1 MKKLF
6 ILILIIAVLS
16 IQPATAITIV
26 STTTVLSDPIGYI
39 GGDRVQVI
47 AIADPTICPHM
58 QAEIIPNRIQ
68 LDRDFITNADLFVA
82 INGSVDKGYVM
93 PYVEKFM
100 KANNNANISWRTL
113 KDPSMNWNT
122 PGGARALSQESAK
135 WLIDADP
142 QNRTYYEGRLSSYLA
157 LIDAADLTTDERS
170 QIAGQDVIV
179 MLWQK
184 EAAEE
189 WLGLNVVSV
198 FAPDFYNNGQSTPRA
213 VINDI
218 FDHPEK
224 YRNVKYVIENM
235 QSGDMAKGITEALHD
250 NGIPAERVIF
260 TNFPG
265 SVAGVDTLPG
275 VLRYNKGLVTPSAAS
290 AAARGTSA
298 LPSPLGVETALFGMG
313 ILFVGLHYRRK
324 EE

>member
-82 INGSVDKGYVM
+82 INGSVDKEYVM
-93 PYVEKFM
+93 PYIEKFM

-122 PGGARALSQESAK
+122 PGGARALSQETTK
-135 WLIDADP
+135 WLIDTDP

-184 EAAEE
+184 EAAGN
-189 WLGLNVVSV
+189 WLGLNVVAV

-224 YRNVKYVIENM
+224 YRNVKYVIDNM
-235 QSGDMAKGITEALHD
+235 QSGDMAKGIEEALHD
-250 NGIPAERVIF
+250 NKIPAKRVIF

-265 SVAGVDTLPG
+265 SVQGAGTLPD
-275 VLRYNKGLVTPSAAS
+275 VLQYNKGLVTPSTDKTPADGPAVF
-290 AAARGTSA
+290 
-298 LPSPLGVETALFGMG
+298 PSPLGTEMALLG
-313 ILFVGLHYRRK
+313 IGLVLIGLHYRRK
-324 EE
+324 